1 MNRKILLLLFHPRF
15 EDSFANKQ
23 IVDTAKDFKNVMIKD
38 EYELY
43 PDMQID
49 VDKEQSDLLAHE
61 IIIWQHPFYWY
72 SCPPLMKQWIDLVL
86 EHGWA
91 YGKGGDKLSGKMILN
106 SITSGGKFTAYQPEG
121 SNRYTYREL
130 LRPFEQTA
138 RLCRMI
144 YLPPMI
150 VPGANRITEIDIAG
164 FKVMFTKLLKLLSQ
178 EHLDMSTMNNIE
190 YFNDFPF

>member
-1 MNRKILLLLFHPRF
+1 MDRKILLLLFHPRF

-23 IVDTAKDFKNVMIKD
+23 IIEAAQAFKNVKIKD

-49 VDKEQSDLLAHE
+49 VEQEQIDLLEHD

-91 YGKGGDKLSGKMILN
+91 YGKEGDKLSGKMILN
-106 SITSGGKFTAYQPEG
+106 SITSGGRFSAYQPEG
-121 SNRYTYREL
+121 NNRYTYREL

-144 YLPPMI
+144 YLPPII
-150 VPGANRITEIDIAG
+150 VPGANKITPSDIAG
-164 FKVMFTKLLKLLSQ
+164 YKDMFTKILGLFSHQ
-178 EHLDMSTMNNIE
+178 QLDMSTINDIE
-190 YFNDFPF
+190 YFNDYPF